1 MSRLIDA
8 EKYRKEFLDSRDF
21 EPMKI
26 LDFQPT
32 VKAISLDKLKK
43 AMEQII
49 DEKDFAYADF
59 DEYKREVLEVED
71 TDDLPDDDFRYGME
85 RCLEILN
92 VLIAESEDKK

>member
-32 VKAISLDKLKK
+32 VQAIPLDNVKK
-43 AMEQII
+43 AREEFISKYPKNYMGEP
-49 DEKDFAYADF
+49 ELGGRTCYFSLN
-59 DEYKREVLEVED
+59 EVL
-71 TDDLPDDDFRYGME
+71 T
-85 RCLEILN
+85 ILDE
-92 VLIAESEDKK
+92 LIESEE